1 MTQKKKTNISGLI
14 PSLVLVLLTTISIS
28 ALACNSSKS
37 PDEQSKPNEIVQ
49 MTTENINNAPNLA
62 SEAVQKSKPAG
73 LIPEEYRKTAP
84 MFELPYVVGDNFS
97 LAEFKGKLVL
107 LDFTATW
114 CHWCDRQ
121 APQVEAVYKKFKGKG
136 LEVVAIDCRESRET
150 VLAKYPNGNK
160 AYPIILDEQGAVF
173 SMYSPIFNMS
183 GYPTYILLDKE
194 GKAAY
199 IQSGYNEN
207 FEAIVSDLVSY
218 LLTN

>member
-14 PSLVLVLLTTISIS
+14 SSLLFVLMALISIS
-28 ALACNSSKS
+28 ALACSSSKPS
-37 PDEQSKPNEIVQ
+37 NEQSKPSEITQ
-49 MTTENINNAPNLA
+49 MTTENINSASNLNT
-62 SEAVQKSKPAG
+62 ETVQKSKPAG

-84 MFELPYVVGDNFS
+84 MFELSYVVGDTFS
-97 LAEFKGKLVL
+97 LSDFKGKLVL

-114 CHWCDRQ
+114 CHWCDKQ
-121 APQVEAVYKKFKGKG
+121 APQVEAVYKKYKDKG
-136 LEVVAIDCRESRET
+136 LEVVAVDCRESRET
-150 VLAKYPNGNK
+150 VLAKYPKGNK

-173 SMYSPIFNMS
+173 SMYSPVFNMT

-199 IQSGYNEN
+199 IQSGFNEN
-207 FEAIVSDLVSY
+207 FETIVSDLVSY